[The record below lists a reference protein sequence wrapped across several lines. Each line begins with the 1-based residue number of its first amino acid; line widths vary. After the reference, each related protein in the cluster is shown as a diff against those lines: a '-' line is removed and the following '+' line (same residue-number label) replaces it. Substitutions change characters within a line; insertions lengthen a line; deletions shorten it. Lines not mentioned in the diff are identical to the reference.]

1 MNQYTKLIDLYF
13 GKKLKHINF
22 EKSNSLV
29 YEYSNFKSS
38 IYLRIEF
45 SGKFPKELP
54 KIYVHEYE
62 KNHDFYSHVESNGK
76 ICYLPTDNILFDI
89 DKPEQLVI
97 ECIER
102 ALNVVDTWDTE
113 IMRRDFRKEFLS
125 YWIMACEKGYSSLI
139 SYSEVRNYFEEWEI
153 ISTSKQKML
162 FRKNDINKDKILTNI
177 LGDNYKEDRLNSDEA
192 FYLPLRLNAKLIPP
206 NPKDEI
212 NIQTIKKLIDGN
224 LSSSVKKQ
232 YKKWLR
238 KNKKNYWIILG
249 IPISSD
255 NIVLIGVFI
264 RNYGKNNPLKKN
276 DHKNNLTP
284 LLIERN
290 DKMYQISRTSQNF
303 SLSTMSVAVIG
314 VGSVGA
320 IVANNLSKMGVSSL
334 TLIDDDSL
342 KSDNISRHLL
352 GFNSLNKNCDLKVD
366 ALQEYIELQNP
377 HVSIDVESLSF
388 QKLVNK
394 APGYFDEIDVIVSCT
409 GDTLTNFDIT
419 NFFKDTN
426 KKTVFGWLDPYGIG
440 SHCLV
445 VDNQNIGCYKCLNYG
460 PEGLITNRASFAK
473 EGQYFEK
480 NLASCVSA
488 FVPYN
493 YLSSNSA
500 ANLICEGILRL
511 TEVDKIDTNV
521 LISSFGRTK
530 QFLNEGFV
538 LSNRYNQFIK
548 SNEYLESENFH
559 SIYCP
564 VCSKAQ

>member
-1 MNQYTKLIDLYF
+1 MNQYTKLIDSYF
-13 GKKLKHINF
+13 GEKLKHINF
-22 EKSNSLV
+22 EKSNPLV
-29 YEYSNFKSS
+29 YEYNNFKNDIS
-38 IYLRIEF
+38 LRIEV
-45 SGKFPKELP
+45 SEKFPKELP
-54 KIYVHEYE
+54 NIFIHEYE
-62 KNHDFYSHVESNGK
+62 KNHVFYSHVESNGK

-89 DKPEQLVI
+89 DKPEQLLV

-113 IMRRDFRKEFLS
+113 IMRRDFREEFLS
-125 YWIMACEKGYSSLI
+125 YWIMACEKDRFSLK

-153 ISTSKQKML
+153 ISTPKQKML
-162 FRKNDINKDKILTNI
+162 FRKNDINKDKILTNV
-177 LGDNYKEDRLNSDEA
+177 LGENYQEDRLKSNEA
-192 FYLPLRLNAKLIPP
+192 LYLPLRLNDDLIPP

-232 YKKWLR
+232 FKKWLR
-238 KNKKNYWIILG
+238 KYKKNYWIILG

-255 NIVLIGVFI
+255 NIVLVGVFI

-290 DKMYQISRTSQNF
+290 DKVYQISRTSQNF
-303 SLSTMSVAVIG
+303 SLSTMSVAIIG

-352 GFNSLNKNCDLKVD
+352 GFNSLNENCDLKVD
-366 ALQEYIELQNP
+366 VLQEYLELQNP

-445 VDNQNIGCYKCLNYG
+445 VDNQNVGCYKCLNYG
-460 PEGLITNRASFAK
+460 PEGQITNRASFAK

-480 NLASCVSA
+480 NLASCASA

-511 TEVDKIDTNV
+511 TEVDRVDTNI
-521 LISSFGRTK
+521 LISSLGRTK
-530 QFLNEGFV
+530 QFSNEGFE
-538 LSNRYNQFIK
+538 LSNRYNQCVK
-548 SNEYLESENFH
+548 SSEYLENKNFH

-564 VCSKAQ
+564 VCSKAK